1 MCHNEYQYISSWQ
14 EKEILKIDTCIW
26 DSFRVISSYSPLLC
40 TWCFNL
46 KPWKFLH
53 QQILLFINESFPLF
67 YSNFISLHDIFLF
80 DYIFFSYYIIHLM
93 FLLLVDLWYWLECF
107 RWLNVFLRM
116 YTLIIYFWYT
126 LIFYFIRIEMLFF
139 ILYFHSEFIH
149 VVY

>member
-1 MCHNEYQYISSWQ
+1 MTNFPAYSQKEMLENKYLYIR
-14 EKEILKIDTCIW
+14 
-26 DSFRVISSYSPLLC
+26 FISCNKFIFTTTLHLML
-40 TWCFNL
+40 NL

-53 QQILLFINESFPLF
+53 QQILLFINEIFSLF
-67 YSNFISLHDIFLF
+67 HSNFISLHDIFLF

-126 LIFYFIRIEMLFF
+126 LIFYSIRIEMLFF
-139 ILYFHSEFIH
+139 I
-149 VVY
+149 